1 MINLNNEL
9 KETIKVWSTASK
21 VIFTVHNQASHSKA
35 QKLLDELIDSVCE
48 NEDPIKESLIETL
61 GTLIKAYEDK
71 HMPEPVDDPIG
82 NLKFLMHEHGLKQS
96 DLKELGSQGVVSEI
110 LNCKRNLNLRQ
121 IKALSKRF
129 NVSPAVFIEE

>member
-1 MINLNNEL
+1 MINLNNDL
-9 KETIKVWSTASK
+9 RETIKVWPTVSK
-21 VIFTVHNQASHSKA
+21 VIFTVHNQASYNKA

-48 NEDPIKESLIETL
+48 TEDPIKEALIETL

-71 HMPEPVDDPIG
+71 HMPEPADDPIG

-110 LNCKRNLNLRQ
+110 LNCKRNLKRLE
-121 IKALSKRF
+121 LS
-129 NVSPAVFIEE
+129 

>member
-71 HMPEPVDDPIG
+71 HMPEPVDDPT
-82 NLKFLMHEHGLKQS
+82 EPP
-96 DLKELGSQGVVSEI
+96 VVTEPTDDEPEVVEI
-110 LNCKRNLNLRQ
+110 
-121 IKALSKRF
+121 
-129 NVSPAVFIEE
+129 PAEPVAPVKPT